1 MLSEK
6 IGRAYFIY
14 QGPHYV
20 HAEWAKAIGSLF
32 IHFRL
37 HKWLTHVKGS
47 RIITRN
53 FFLWLKKPKLVI
65 AEGGAPLIEGALVKI
80 NRGCL
85 MVYLATDITPYKMI
99 KEKNL
104 FLKDLTEFS
113 DLVIANSGMVMN
125 DLLRVCHL
133 KNYFIV
139 YPFVRDE
146 FFKYRSV
153 SVNVKDERKAV
164 FVGGLWKFK
173 GVHLLP
179 KIAEAVNKKIDKFK
193 LLVIGKPYELT
204 LKETECIKPLGFIS
218 KEALIKEV
226 SSAKAYLHPA
236 IYESFGVSI
245 AEAIM
250 LGTIPIVSNRTGIKE
265 FLPKEL
271 VANSLNEF
279 IEKTIQ
285 VMRLS
290 KEEYY
295 DLITKIGERL
305 EPKVK
310 RETSINE
317 FKRVIEA
324 FIFDK

>member
-1 MLSEK
+1 L
-6 IGRAYFIY
+6 IGKAYFIY

-20 HAEWAKAIGSLF
+20 HAEWAKAIGSVF

-37 HKWLTHVKGS
+37 YKWLTHVKGS
-47 RIITRN
+47 RIVARN
-53 FFLWLKKPKLVI
+53 FFLWLKKPKLAI
-65 AEGGAPLIEGALVKI
+65 AEGGAPLIEAALLKI

-104 FLKDLTEFS
+104 LLKDLTEFS
-113 DLVIANSGMVMN
+113 DLVIANSGMMMN

-133 KNYFIV
+133 KKYSIV

-146 FFKYRSV
+146 FFKYKP
-153 SVNVKDERKAV
+153 VNAKDEKKAV

-179 KIAEAVNKKIDKFK
+179 KIAKEINKKVKGFKF
-193 LLVIGKPYELT
+193 LVIGKPYELT
-204 LKETECIKPLGFIS
+204 LKETDCIKPLGFIS
-218 KEALIKEV
+218 KEALMREV

-236 IYESFGVSI
+236 IYEPFGVSI
-245 AEAIM
+245 AEAVMI
-250 LGTIPIVSNRTGIKE
+250 GTIPIVSNKTGIKE

-271 VANSLNEF
+271 VADSLNDF

-285 VMRLS
+285 VMELS
-290 KEEYY
+290 KEEYH
-295 DLITKIGERL
+295 DLISEIKEKL

-317 FKRVIEA
+317 FKKAIKA
-324 FIFDK
+324 FIFNE

>member
-1 MLSEK
+1 L
-6 IGRAYFIY
+6 IGKAYFIY

-20 HAEWAKAIGSLF
+20 HAEWAKAIGSVF

-47 RIITRN
+47 RIVARN
-53 FFLWLKKPKLVI
+53 FFLWLKKPKLAI
-65 AEGGAPLIEGALVKI
+65 AEGGAPLIEAALLKI

-104 FLKDLTEFS
+104 LLKDLTEFS
-113 DLVIANSGMVMN
+113 DFVIANSGMMMN

-133 KNYFIV
+133 KNYSIV

-146 FFKYRSV
+146 FFKYKP
-153 SVNVKDERKAV
+153 VNVKDEEKAV

-179 KIAEAVNKKIDKFK
+179 KIAKAINKKSFK

-204 LKETECIKPLGFIS
+204 LKETDCIKPLGFIP
-218 KEALIKEV
+218 KEALMREV

-236 IYESFGVSI
+236 IYEPFGVSI
-245 AEAIM
+245 AEAVM
-250 LGTIPIVSNRTGIKE
+250 LGTIPIVSNKTGIKE

-271 VANSLNEF
+271 VADSLNDF

-285 VMRLS
+285 VMELS
-290 KEEYY
+290 KEEYH
-295 DLITKIGERL
+295 DLISKIKEKL

-317 FKRVIEA
+317 FKKAIKA
-324 FIFDK
+324 FISNE